1 MALDHA
7 KYNQEIDFYQ
17 KIYENNP
24 DFIGG
29 ITGYEDYYIDILSF
43 WRYLYF
49 RDGLGGA
56 EYAPSQALDKD
67 GKPKLDYYYTS
78 SK

>member
-7 KYNQEIDFYQ
+7 KHNQEIDFYQ

-56 EYAPSQALDKD
+56 EYAPSQALTSE